1 MAVPVLEYL
10 EGIAHR
16 QLQED
21 GHGGDR
27 VVQPLQGDYVRV
39 ALQAD
44 EDGQD
49 RQDGQDGQDG

>member
-1 MAVPVLEYL
+1 MSVLEYL

-27 VVQPLQGDYVRV
+27 VVQPLQGDHVRV

-44 EDGQD
+44 KDGQD
-49 RQDGQDGQDG
+49 RQDGRDG